1 MSGKSAARRQANA
14 AAQQANQ
21 AAQQANVVT
30 QQLAKETA
38 TLNERKA
45 LESSKAQRLLMRS
58 LRAGSGS
65 GFFLSDTT
73 SGAGSSGVLGST
85 GVLG

>member
-1 MSGKSAARRQANA
+1 MSGNSTAKRQAGFAARDAQ
-14 AAQQANQ
+14 QQANR
-21 AAQQANVVT
+21 ANEVT

-45 LESSKAQRLLMRS
+45 LESGKAQRLLMRS